1 MDRSDIEMET
11 FHSKVEDATIDLKA
25 RLGTKEEHKQSVWQV
40 MKKDPRVV
48 FWCLFFAF
56 SAVGW

>member
-1 MDRSDIEMET
+1 MDRSHLEMGTLDDKIEDT
-11 FHSKVEDATIDLKA
+11 TIDLKA
-25 RLGTKEEHKQSVWQV
+25 TMAMNGEHRQSVWQV
-40 MKKDPRVV
+40 MVKEPRVV

>member
-1 MDRSDIEMET
+1 MDSTTEVSKTIEEKLEDVTSDHQAE
-11 FHSKVEDATIDLKA
+11 VATA
-25 RLGTKEEHKQSVWQV
+25 EEHKQSVWEV
-40 MKKDPRVV
+40 VRKDPRVV

>member
-1 MDRSDIEMET
+1 MDRSEIEMRV
-11 FHSKVEDATIDLKA
+11 FEDKYPDLTIDLKA
-25 RLGTKEEHKQSVWQV
+25 EIAAIEEHKQSVRQV
-40 MKKDPRVV
+40 LEKNPRVV